1 MDTRAGRGTCGVL
14 CIVWDTAEVEGS
26 ARGSTEVSKSG
37 DEGTTKGLV
46 VGPPGVVVILL
57 AFVSGAV
64 RLPRLMVGLIASIP
78 GAV

>member
-1 MDTRAGRGTCGVL
+1 
-14 CIVWDTAEVEGS
+14 
-26 ARGSTEVSKSG
+26 
-37 DEGTTKGLV
+37 V